1 MKASKN
7 FGLILGPL
15 MFFVILL
22 FFHPSGLNDQSNAV
36 LAATIW
42 IAIWWIFE
50 ALPIAVTALLPIVL
64 FPIAGGMDLAQ
75 TTASYGH
82 KLIFL
87 IMGGLMIAIAI
98 EKWNLHKRI
107 ALNIIYFIG
116 TDLRKIIL
124 GFMVATAFLSMWISN
139 TATAVMMLPIGVV
152 IIKQLKD
159 NPNTDENENNI
170 FGKALM
176 LAIAYSASIGG
187 IATLIGT
194 PPNLVMAGIVSQVY
208 GYEISFLEWIVFGL
222 PVSMLLLAICWVYL
236 TRYAF
241 TFKQDKFPDGR
252 EEILRLKNELGVISY
267 EQKIVGLVFISVG
280 FCWITRSFLLQK
292 IFTAL
297 DDAIIAI
304 IFAMILFIINAKS
317 KKDKILEWKEAVK
330 MPWGILLLFGGG
342 MSLAKAFDVSGLA
355 IWIGNQITAFGNFD
369 LFLFLILLVTAIN
382 FLTEVTSNVATTA
395 MLLPVIAPI
404 ALELDI
410 HPFILMTAA
419 AVAASCAFMLPVATP
434 PNVIVFGSG
443 YLRIPDMVK
452 KGFLLNIISILI
464 IVLMVYYLLPVV
476 WDIDKDV
483 FPKEFLD

>member
-87 IMGGLMIAIAI
+87 IMGGFMIAIAI

-292 IFTAL
+292 IFPAL

-317 KKDKILEWKEAVK
+317 KNDKILEWKEAVK

-342 MSLAKAFDVSGLA
+342 VSLAKAFDVSGLA

-434 PNVIVFGSG
+434 PNAIVFGSG

>member
-317 KKDKILEWKEAVK
+317 KNDKILEWKEAVK

-369 LFLFLILLVTAIN
+369 LFLFLILLVTSIN

>member
-1 MKASKN
+1 MKVSKN
-7 FGLILGPL
+7 FGMILGPL

-75 TTASYGH
+75 TTACYGH

-87 IMGGLMIAIAI
+87 IMGGFMIAIAI

-124 GFMVATAFLSMWISN
+124 GFMAATAFLSMWISN

-252 EEILRLKNELGVISY
+252 EEILKLKNELGVISY

-292 IFTAL
+292 IFPAL

-317 KKDKILEWKEAVK
+317 KNDKILEWKEAVK

-404 ALELDI
+404 ALELDV

-419 AVAASCAFMLPVATP
+419 AVSASCAFMLPVATP
-434 PNVIVFGSG
+434 PNAIVFGSG

-464 IVLMVYYLLPVV
+464 IVLMVYYLLPAV
-476 WDIDKDV
+476 WEIDKNV
-483 FPKEFLD
+483 FPKNF

>member
-7 FGLILGPL
+7 FGMILGPL

-87 IMGGLMIAIAI
+87 IMGGFMIAIAI

-124 GFMVATAFLSMWISN
+124 GFMAATAFLSMWISN

-252 EEILRLKNELGVISY
+252 EEILKLKNELGVISY

-292 IFTAL
+292 IFPAL

-317 KKDKILEWKEAVK
+317 KNDKILEWKEAVK

-382 FLTEVTSNVATTA
+382 FLTEVTSNVAKRQ
-395 MLLPVIAPI
+395 
-404 ALELDI
+404 
-410 HPFILMTAA
+410 
-419 AVAASCAFMLPVATP
+419 C
-434 PNVIVFGSG
+434 
-443 YLRIPDMVK
+443 Y
-452 KGFLLNIISILI
+452 FLLS
-464 IVLMVYYLLPVV
+464 LPL
-476 WDIDKDV
+476 
-483 FPKEFLD
+483 P

>member
-1 MKASKN
+1 MKVSKN
-7 FGLILGPL
+7 FGMILGPL

-75 TTASYGH
+75 TTASYGQ

-87 IMGGLMIAIAI
+87 IMGGFMIAIAI

-124 GFMVATAFLSMWISN
+124 GFMAATAFLSMWISN

-252 EEILRLKNELGVISY
+252 EEILKLKNELGVISY

-292 IFTAL
+292 IFPAL

-369 LFLFLILLVTAIN
+369 LFLFLILLVTVIN

-404 ALELDI
+404 ALELDV

-419 AVAASCAFMLPVATP
+419 AVSASCAFMLPVATP
-434 PNVIVFGSG
+434 PNAIVFGSG

-476 WDIDKDV
+476 WEIDKNV
-483 FPKEFLD
+483 FPKNF

>member
-292 IFTAL
+292 IFPAL

-317 KKDKILEWKEAVK
+317 KNDKILEWKEAVK

-410 HPFILMTAA
+410 HPFIMMTAA

-434 PNVIVFGSG
+434 PNAIVFGSG

>member
-1 MKASKN
+1 
-7 FGLILGPL
+7 
-15 MFFVILL
+15 
-22 FFHPSGLNDQSNAV
+22 
-36 LAATIW
+36 
-42 IAIWWIFE
+42 
-50 ALPIAVTALLPIVL
+50 
-64 FPIAGGMDLAQ
+64 
-75 TTASYGH
+75 
-82 KLIFL
+82 
-87 IMGGLMIAIAI
+87 MGGFMIAIAI

-124 GFMVATAFLSMWISN
+124 GFMAATAFLSMWISN

-252 EEILRLKNELGVISY
+252 EEILKLKNELGVISY

-292 IFTAL
+292 IFPAL

-369 LFLFLILLVTAIN
+369 LFLFLILLVTVIN

-404 ALELDI
+404 ALELDV

-419 AVAASCAFMLPVATP
+419 AVSASCAFMLPVATP
-434 PNVIVFGSG
+434 PNAIVFGSG

-476 WDIDKDV
+476 WEIDKDI

>member
-87 IMGGLMIAIAI
+87 IMGGFMIAIAI

-124 GFMVATAFLSMWISN
+124 GFMAATAFLSMWISN

-252 EEILRLKNELGVISY
+252 EEILKLKNELGVISY

-280 FCWITRSFLLQK
+280 FCWITRSFLLEK
-292 IFTAL
+292 IFPAL

-317 KKDKILEWKEAVK
+317 KNKKILEWKEAVK

-419 AVAASCAFMLPVATP
+419 AVSASCAFMLPVATP
-434 PNVIVFGSG
+434 PNAIVFGSG

-476 WDIDKDV
+476 WEIDKDI

>member
-87 IMGGLMIAIAI
+87 IMGGFMIAIAI

-252 EEILRLKNELGVISY
+252 EEILKLKNELGVISY

-280 FCWITRSFLLQK
+280 FSWITRSFLLQK
-292 IFTAL
+292 IFPAL

-342 MSLAKAFDVSGLA
+342 MSLAKAFDVSGLT

-434 PNVIVFGSG
+434 PNAIVFGSG

>member
-1 MKASKN
+1 MKVSKN

-87 IMGGLMIAIAI
+87 IMGGFMIAIAI

-252 EEILRLKNELGVISY
+252 EEILKLKNELGVISY

-280 FCWITRSFLLQK
+280 FSWITRSFLLQK
-292 IFTAL
+292 IFPAL

-355 IWIGNQITAFGNFD
+355 IWIGNQITVIGNFD

-434 PNVIVFGSG
+434 PNAIVFGSG

>member
-1 MKASKN
+1 
-7 FGLILGPL
+7 

-42 IAIWWIFE
+42 IASWWIFE

-87 IMGGLMIAIAI
+87 IMGGFMIAIAI

-124 GFMVATAFLSMWISN
+124 GFMAATAFLSMWISN

-252 EEILRLKNELGVISY
+252 EEILKLKNELGVISY

-292 IFTAL
+292 ISPAL

-404 ALELDI
+404 ALELDV

-419 AVAASCAFMLPVATP
+419 AVSASCAFMLPVATP
-434 PNVIVFGSG
+434 PNAIVFGSG

-476 WDIDKDV
+476 WEIDKDV

>member
-87 IMGGLMIAIAI
+87 IMGGFMIAIAI

-252 EEILRLKNELGVISY
+252 EDILRLKNELGVISY

-292 IFTAL
+292 IFPAL

-434 PNVIVFGSG
+434 PNAIVFGSG